1 MASEDAEGEGRGRGR
16 GANDDESDENNVGGA
31 SRGGVEEGDA
41 TRQRTCAAMRFMCDC
56 FFLGGIAL
64 EGRTATL
71 ALSFLPARAAVP
83 PFAPRD

>member
-1 MASEDAEGEGRGRGR
+1 MRMERGGDGD
-16 GANDDESDENNVGGA
+16 GARTTTNATNVGGA

-64 EGRTATL
+64 EGRTTTL